1 MKKIILWLTIML
13 SISAQININKDPFAH
28 TYSIVARD
36 DETGDIGVAVQS
48 HWFSVGPV
56 VAWGEAGVG
65 VVATQSFVNVSF
77 GIRGLELLKEGFT
90 PEEAVKKL
98 IEDDEASDFRQ
109 LAILDI
115 EGNSYSYTGSKC
127 VDFASNI
134 FAQNYSVQANMM
146 LNSTVPKA
154 MEDAFNRSKGLP
166 LAERLMSALEAAEN
180 EGGDIRGKQSASLL
194 VLRGKSTGK
203 TWEDRLVDLRVD
215 DHKNPLE
222 ELKRL
227 LKVHRAYEHM
237 NNGDLAVEKND
248 METALKEYSLAE
260 EMFPG
265 NEEMLYW
272 RAVTLANN
280 GHLDDALPLFKS
292 VFEKNMN
299 WHEMTKRIVKNGLL
313 TVDEKSLNK
322 ILEVVK

>member
-1 MKKIILWLTIML
+1 MKKIILLLVIVL
-13 SISAQININKDPFAH
+13 SMSAQININKDPFAH

-36 DETGDIGVAVQS
+36 AETGDIGVAVQS

-98 IEDDEASDFRQ
+98 IEDDEARDFRQ

-127 VDFASNI
+127 VEFASNI

-154 MEDAFNRSKGLP
+154 MEDAFNKSKGLP
-166 LAERLMSALEAAEN
+166 LAERLMAALEAAEN

-203 TWEDRLVDLRVD
+203 PWEDRLVDLRVD

-227 LKVHRAYEHM
+227 LQVHRAYEHM

-280 GHLDDALPLFKS
+280 GHLKDALPLFQS